1 MPFVSVTR
9 LRVKSLFF
17 LFSFMRAN
25 EASVK
30 ELKSSSG
37 LLMGKELIEKKLT
50 FWTITLW
57 ENEESM
63 KRFRGSSSH
72 KNAMKYLPKCCNEAS
87 YHHWVQEEN
96 EIPNWTTISDKLF
109 SQGKLSKVRNPSNAQ
124 ITNQFPPIQ
133 WTKFERKLK

>member
-1 MPFVSVTR
+1 MPFISVTR

-30 ELKSSSG
+30 ELKSSTG
-37 LLMGKELIEKKLT
+37 LLMGKELIDKKLT

-57 ENEESM
+57 EDEESM
-63 KRFRGSSSH
+63 KRFRGSLSH
-72 KNAMKYLPKCCNEAS
+72 RNAMQNLPKWCSEAS

-96 EIPNWTTISDKLF
+96 ECPNWTTILDKLY
-109 SQGKLSKVRNPSNAQ
+109 SEGKLSKVRNPSYEQ

-133 WTKFERKLK
+133 WTKSERRLK